1 MAEAKKLTS
10 PSQPDQK
17 KVKDQ
22 NELHARPE
30 LGLKSVAEES
40 EYANEDPGM
49 QKSEGQKATQFDG
62 NPNPQGAPA
71 TPPGSKDEAPV
82 SVGK

>member
-17 KVKDQ
+17 KAKNQ
-22 NELHARPE
+22 NEMHPRPE

-40 EYANEDPGM
+40 EYANENPGM
-49 QKSEGQKATQFDG
+49 QEAAGQKATQCGG
-62 NPNPQGAPA
+62 NQNPQGAPA
-71 TPPGSKDEAPV
+71 TPPVPNNEAPM
-82 SVGK
+82 SLGK